1 VICRSQKWS
10 LPLIGPFV
18 ATYFDRKLN
27 GVDPEAA
34 SFCEAD
40 ETDRPIKSRIAD
52 PRVIETLRDGPD
64 FGLYSMESQITDR
77 LAARSAA
84 REASGEESCPPPDDP
99 DATKVIGPF
108 EFRRYPNE
116 HEAGLLVH
124 RSRVREL
131 EIVLRTNVFRSDAEK
146 LLSELRAALR
156 TFPDLPRLRLFL
168 GSYVGQHA
176 AIAHYSHGNDQA
188 AFWADTIGFWADR
201 HGGLRVTGLEN
212 ATAREACPITV
223 RQIVAH
229 AFGRLHSLRPSA
241 SAPLVLAGKERE
253 EPAFS
258 PRKSQPTAVF
268 TKFIVEQP
276 DRKAHPSA

>member
-1 VICRSQKWS
+1 
-10 LPLIGPFV
+10 
-18 ATYFDRKLN
+18 
-27 GVDPEAA
+27 
-34 SFCEAD
+34 
-40 ETDRPIKSRIAD
+40 
-52 PRVIETLRDGPD
+52 
-64 FGLYSMESQITDR
+64 MESQITDR

-176 AIAHYSHGNDQA
+176 GIAHYSHGNDQA
-188 AFWADTIGFWADR
+188 AFWAEHDRVLGRPAWRLARNRIGKCNRA
-201 HGGLRVTGLEN
+201 GGLPDHRTANCGPRVRAASLAAAKRIRAPG
-212 ATAREACPITV
+212 ASREGAGGACVFPHESPSPRLYLQNLSLSSPTERRI
-223 RQIVAH
+223 RQH
-229 AFGRLHSLRPSA
+229 GRLPPREQGVP
-241 SAPLVLAGKERE
+241 GKTRWS
-253 EPAFS
+253 F
-258 PRKSQPTAVF
+258 PT
-268 TKFIVEQP
+268 
-276 DRKAHPSA
+276 